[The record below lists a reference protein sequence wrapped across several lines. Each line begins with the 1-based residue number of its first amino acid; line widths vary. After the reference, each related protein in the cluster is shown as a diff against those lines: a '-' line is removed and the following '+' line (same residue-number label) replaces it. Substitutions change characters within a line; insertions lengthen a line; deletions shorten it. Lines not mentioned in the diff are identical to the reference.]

1 MVFTVIFYVISNV
14 FFKCLKNLF
23 KKISYCDGV
32 FFKWRGQIGCF
43 CVPSPLFLTQ
53 TEYSYI

>member
-32 FFKWRGQIGCF
+32 GGGKLVVSVCLVPFF
-43 CVPSPLFLTQ
+43 
-53 TEYSYI
+53 